1 MAPEFQKDRPRGR
14 LGSRREK
21 TAPHWELTTLVTK
34 VVTTEVVVTTFKG
47 L

>member
-1 MAPEFQKDRPRGR
+1 MKAFAYKSHLSVEQKQV
-14 LGSRREK
+14 
-21 TAPHWELTTLVTK
+21 HWELTTLVTK